1 MAGIELVRDKQTRRP
16 FDSTTGMAIK
26 ISRIALKKG
35 LVTYPGT
42 GVVDGTFGDVISIF
56 PPLIFS
62 KDHVDEMITRLESAI
77 REAFEEMN

>member
-16 FDSTTGMAIK
+16 FDSSAGMAIEV
-26 ISRIALKKG
+26 SRIALEKG

-42 GVVDGTFGDVISIF
+42 GVVDGTSGDVISIF

-62 KDHVDEMITRLESAI
+62 EDHVDEMVAGLESAI
-77 REAFEEMN
+77 GEVF